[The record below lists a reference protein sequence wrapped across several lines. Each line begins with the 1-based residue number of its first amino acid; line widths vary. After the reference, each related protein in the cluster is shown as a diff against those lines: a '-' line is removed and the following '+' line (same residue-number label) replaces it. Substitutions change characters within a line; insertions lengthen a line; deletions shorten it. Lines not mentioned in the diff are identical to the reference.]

1 MGSLNPPPELTLD
14 LKPTFIPKTITQFL
28 EQLSR
33 IGNISEKILEVDNL
47 VSRLET
53 EMRKID
59 AFKRELPLCMLLI
72 NDVIVA
78 LKDESMAFKKSS
90 NGEPV
95 LEEFIPIK
103 KTLDQDAEEE
113 MMEEN
118 DGGDKKNWLS
128 STQLWN
134 TNDDG
139 INSKQIQN
147 QKPNSA
153 DQTTQKRT
161 VDEDDVTINDSCQQF
176 RNVDRAFIPLKG
188 CYGFTMVGA
197 TREKVREDLPI
208 PGPGIKN
215 SMRGNFLLPKT
226 SPDGKLFPSSRN
238 DQSNLPTG
246 AVQVPPPQQ
255 QTSRKQRRCWSTE
268 LHRQFVNALQQ
279 LGGSQVATPKQIREL
294 MQVDGLTNDEVKSHL
309 QKYRLHTRRLPSSN
323 TLSAN
328 QSGVVFGGG
337 LGMPPQVQ
345 YVESLKHGISQ
356 SGSPDGPL
364 IIGTTTCGT
373 STTGGDSIDD
383 GEDSKSENYC
393 WKGV

>member
-33 IGNISEKILEVDNL
+33 IGNISEKILKLDNL
-47 VSRLET
+47 VTRLET

-134 TNDDG
+134 TNDDWT
-139 INSKQIQN
+139 NSKQIPN

-197 TREKVREDLPI
+197 TREKVREDLLI

-323 TLSAN
+323 TLSEN
-328 QSGVVFGGG
+328 QPGVVFGGG
-337 LGMPPQVQ
+337 LGMPPQDQ